1 MSRFLHPSDRQ
12 VSESNQQAKD
22 EASVEPPN
30 ATAIRAFYARATG
43 SMVKQFGLTSFEMG
57 LGMSDYGAFED
68 CAQKFGYVN
77 SIFAL
82 RAVSARAK
90 ERHSAH
96 VARKNRSRP

>member
-30 ATAIRAFYARATG
+30 ATAIRAHYARCVG
-43 SMVKQFGLTSFEMG
+43 SMVKRFGPTSFEMG
-57 LGMSDYGAFED
+57 LGLSDYEAFER
-68 CAQKFGYVN
+68 CAKSFGYVN

-82 RAVSARAK
+82 RVVSTRAK

-96 VARKNRSRP
+96 VARKGGAK